1 MFEAWQIDLRCETYL
16 IEFGLASSYDQF
28 GCFDVQVCDAE
39 LTRLEKYGIPVGEVC
54 SQGVGAVCPAS
65 SNKYMRM

>member
-1 MFEAWQIDLRCETYL
+1 MFEAQQIDLKCEANL
-16 IEFGLASSYDQF
+16 IMFCLASSNDQF

-54 SQGVGAVCPAS
+54 SQGVGAVCLAS
-65 SNKYMRM
+65 SNK